1 MMAKKA
7 RRNSTAQGYA
17 GMTMAQFFHSHI
29 RPDNS
34 NATDYA
40 SLRHGLHDAVKPVSE
55 GVVCMQ
61 LTRNQR
67 RLAKKLG
74 IELKEAE

>member
-1 MMAKKA
+1 
-7 RRNSTAQGYA
+7 
-17 GMTMAQFFHSHI
+17 MTMAQFFHSHI

-34 NATDYA
+34 NASDYA
-40 SLRHGLHDAVKPVSE
+40 SLRHSLYGAVTPAPE
-55 GVVCMQ
+55 GRVRMQ

-74 IELKEAE
+74 IDLMEE

>member
-1 MMAKKA
+1 MAKKA
-7 RRNSTAQGYA
+7 RRNSTSQGYA

-34 NATDYA
+34 NASDYA
-40 SLRHGLHDAVKPVSE
+40 SLRHSLHDAVKPAPE
-55 GVVCMQ
+55 GMARMQ

-74 IELKEAE
+74 IELKEIE

>member
-1 MMAKKA
+1 
-7 RRNSTAQGYA
+7 
-17 GMTMAQFFHSHI
+17 MTMAQFFHSHI

-34 NATDYA
+34 NASDYA
-40 SLRHGLHDAVKPVSE
+40 SLRHSLHDAITPAPE
-55 GVVCMQ
+55 GMARMQ

-74 IELKEAE
+74 IELKEIE

>member
-1 MMAKKA
+1 MAKKA
-7 RRNSTAQGYA
+7 RRNSTSQGYA
-17 GMTMAQFFHSHI
+17 GMTMAQFFHGHI
-29 RPDNS
+29 RPDKS

-40 SLRHGLHDAVKPVSE
+40 SLRHSLHDAVKPVSE

-67 RLAKKLG
+67 RLARKLG
-74 IELKEAE
+74 IEMKEVE

>member
-1 MMAKKA
+1 MAKKA
-7 RRNSTAQGYA
+7 RRNSTSQGFA
-17 GMTMAQFFHSHI
+17 GMTMAQFFHNYV
-29 RPDNS
+29 RPDKS
-34 NATDYA
+34 NKADYA
-40 SLRHGLHDAVKPVSE
+40 SLRHSFHEAAKPAPE
-55 GVVCMQ
+55 GMVRIQ